1 MFSSIFNVLVTIID
15 DGSNSEQKYE
25 AKILRNSIQSFD
37 FVFYKHLMKAIL
49 GITNDLSQSQTL
61 QRKDQDIV
69 NAMSLDEVSS
79 FCNKHDILMLKMND
93 VFLV

>member
-49 GITNDLSQSQTL
+49 GITNDLSQSQMMYFWFEGGKSENLKKL
-61 QRKDQDIV
+61 QI
-69 NAMSLDEVSS
+69 
-79 FCNKHDILMLKMND
+79 CIIII
-93 VFLV
+93 